1 MVELRPRLIT
11 TTAPSSPQGAVLLLH
26 GGAARRGMMRVSPT
40 QLSVLRMV
48 PIAARVAVAGRG
60 RLVVQRLLNS
70 RRGWDAHHTPVR
82 DVEWALAQLAER
94 YGAEM
99 PVCLVGHSL
108 GGRAALL
115 AGGAPAVRSVVALAP
130 WLYPHEG
137 HVGLRG
143 KRVLFVHG
151 DGDRVASPSR
161 SASVARDLERTAD
174 VGYVTVAG
182 GRHAMLRRHH
192 VFDGAAADFATAT
205 LLGAEVGGAV
215 GRVLSGDRWF
225 EV

>member
-11 TTAPSSPQGAVLLLH
+11 TASPTSPRGAVLLLH

-70 RRGWDAHHTPVR
+70 RRGWDAHHTPVH
-82 DVEWALAQLAER
+82 DVEWALDRIAER
-94 YGAEM
+94 YGAEL

-130 WLYPHEG
+130 WLYPHEELDL
-137 HVGLRG
+137 HG
-143 KRVLFVHG
+143 KDVLFVHG
-151 DGDRVASPSR
+151 DGDRIASPSR
-161 SASVARDLERTAD
+161 SASVARVLERTAQ
-174 VGYVTVAG
+174 VGYVTVSG
-182 GRHAMLRRHH
+182 GRHAMLRRHR

-205 LLGAEVGGAV
+205 LLGTEVGGLV
-215 GRVLSGDRWF
+215 GRVLGGERWF